1 MQGKNMFFIEG
12 TIFYTR
18 PILFLFSKYGYV
30 PIGKSKEIINDL
42 FDKGNEI
49 YLVSYVKNKRYD
61 FIQSVIETY

>member
-49 YLVSYVKNKRYD
+49 YLVSYV
-61 FIQSVIETY
+61 